1 MKIKTTILA
10 LTACL
15 ALIISLDSTANA
27 QRKGKGDK
35 LKAFLNEGFEKT
47 IEEDPQISE
56 AGGIN
61 LLSNIKQTT
70 ELPADLFNRASEG
83 GDFAVGLSLYGDET
97 PIEASTEKLDE
108 ADKKLFDSEG
118 KGGGNNFAGI
128 ITYKPGKLDKERSY
142 ITIPFMSDKK
152 PIKMTK
158 GMMYCVEYS
167 ISLAESSK
175 YATNNIGLLFSK
187 EVLNDAPVGHV
198 AKEAGRTLTNYN
210 NKVYNNFYGWDKV
223 CATYEAKGDEQC
235 LIIGNFE
242 MNTDTKTEVMK
253 KPKTFENPVIP
264 QAYYFIDNIR
274 IKEVTTKEQCKC
286 YQADTA
292 NIEDSYSALIYD
304 KTPEIND
311 KMTNAQKIAAH
322 VAYYGFGKKSMTP
335 SSKDIFNYIIQ
346 QMNANPDLNIEI
358 EGHNDV
364 KEDQVAEQNQEFQ
377 NMARQRAEAVKK
389 YLVGQGIAE
398 DRLTVSST
406 GAKVNSS
413 EIDNEYDDEET
424 KEAKNRRVMFKVVT
438 N

>member
-10 LTACL
+10 LTASL
-15 ALIISLDSTANA
+15 ALIISLGSNATA
-27 QRKGKGDK
+27 QRSGKGDK
-35 LKAFLNEGFEKT
+35 LKAFVNEGFEKM
-47 IEEDPQISE
+47 SE
-56 AGGIN
+56 QAPVTEVGGIN
-61 LLSNIKQTT
+61 LLENIKQTT
-70 ELPADLFNRASEG
+70 ELPADLFNRDSEG
-83 GDFAVGLSLYGDET
+83 DFGVGSNLYGTET

-108 ADKKLFDSEG
+108 SDKKLFDPSG
-118 KGGGNNFAGI
+118 NGGGNNFVGI
-128 ITYKPGKLDKERSY
+128 VTYKPGKLDKERTY

-175 YATNNIGLLFSK
+175 YASNNIGLLFSK
-187 EVLNDAPVGHV
+187 ELINDAPLGPIS
-198 AKEAGRTLTNYN
+198 KEAGRTLTNYN
-210 NKVYNNFYGWDKV
+210 NKIYNNFYGWDKV
-223 CATYEAKGDEQC
+223 CATYEAKGDETC

-264 QAYYFIDNIR
+264 HAYYFIDNVR
-274 IKEVTTKEQCKC
+274 IKEVTSKEQCKC

-322 VAYYGFGKKSMTP
+322 VAYYGFGKKSMSP
-335 SSKDIFNYIIQ
+335 SSKDIFNYVIE
-346 QMNANPDLNIEI
+346 QMNANPSLNIEI
-358 EGHNDV
+358 EGHNDA

-389 YLVGQGIAE
+389 YFLSQGIAE
-398 DRLTVSST
+398 DRLTVTST
-406 GAKVNSS
+406 GAKINSP
-413 EIDNEYDDEET
+413 EIDNEYDDDET